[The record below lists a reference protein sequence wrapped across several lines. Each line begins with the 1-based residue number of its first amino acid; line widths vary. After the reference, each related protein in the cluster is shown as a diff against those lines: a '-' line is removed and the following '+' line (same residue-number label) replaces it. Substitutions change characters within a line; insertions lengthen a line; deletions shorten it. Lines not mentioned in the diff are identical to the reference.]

1 MEKTKIAIVGLGTVG
16 TGVARLLLEQA
27 ERTARHAGQ
36 TIWLEKVVVRNRNK
50 ARDIELPEGVL
61 TDRLEEVTENPDI
74 RCVAQLIGGLEPA
87 RSIMIRLLES
97 GKDIVTAN
105 KALLAAPRRHFALWP
120 SRLFFDTRFEQ
131 YYNQLFRL
139 R

>member
-87 RSIMIRLLES
+87 R
-97 GKDIVTAN
+97 
-105 KALLAAPRRHFALWP
+105 
-120 SRLFFDTRFEQ
+120 
-131 YYNQLFRL
+131 
-139 R
+139 